1 MAILA
6 WPMAAAA
13 AEPAALARA
22 RTLYNAGSYD
32 AAIDAASAARRDPQ
46 AGDAAALVLARA
58 HLERFRAARH
68 SRGPDGRT
76 HGARRHSPRLALS
89 PRDQLDLLVGL
100 GQTLYLGEAFGAAAD
115 VFDTALGRASTLGA
129 RDRAKLLDWWATA
142 LDRQAQARPAD
153 RRIPVFTR
161 IVDRMEQELQ
171 SEPGSAIANY
181 WLVVGARGAGDLDRA
196 WDAAIAGWVRA
207 PLGPDAAALRA
218 ELDRVVS
225 DALIPERARTRPARE
240 QQEAMAAMR
249 AEWDSGEEPQL
260 EVVRPWPR
268 RLGVAPVFARCRH
281 RPSAGR

>member
-1 MAILA
+1 VIYDFDVIRSLIVMAILA

-58 HLERFRAARH
+58 HLERFRAGGTPEDLTAAR
-68 SRGPDGRT
+68 T
-76 HGARRHSPRLALS
+76 ALGAIRLGSLS

-115 VFDTALGRASTLGA
+115 VFDTALGRASTLDA

-171 SEPGSAIANY
+171 SEPGSTIANY
-181 WLVVGARGAGDLDRA
+181 WLVVSARGAGDLDRA

-225 DALIPERARTRPARE
+225 EALIPERARTRPARE
-240 QQEAMAAMR
+240 QPEAMAAMR
-249 AEWDSGEEPQL
+249 AEWDQ
-260 EVVRPWPR
+260 VKAAWK
-268 RLGVAPVFARCRH
+268 
-281 RPSAGR
+281 